1 MGLSALN
8 QQHKAFHFIT
18 LGNCPLCN
26 AVTES
31 VSHYF
36 LHGLNLGREMLQDLN
51 DVLPDSTQNLTE
63 TKLLELILHGT
74 GNCNVDYNP
83 FEALRT

>member
-1 MGLSALN
+1 MCQSVLN

-31 VSHYF
+31 ESHYL
-36 LHGLNLGREMLQDLN
+36 LHCPNFTALRREMLQDLN
-51 DVLPDSTQNLTE
+51 DVLPESTYNL
-63 TKLLELILHGT
+63 KKNILM
-74 GNCNVDYNP
+74 D
-83 FEALRT
+83 